1 MIMNMMND
9 GVLVYW
15 LLLAV
20 PVVAL
25 VGVCAVLGE
34 RARGKAELRETMRMA
49 GERSKRFIAAAEAR
63 GRALQ
68 DSWLREQALERLKS
82 SANGVTISCELVGGP
97 CDGAVLTVSKD
108 AEWTWATESRAD
120 GSRVVHLYRFA
131 SRCNK
136 RGLWVFDYASAGV
149 KVTG

>member
-1 MIMNMMND
+1 MIMNMMNEME
-9 GVLVYW
+9 LVYW

-34 RARGKAELRETMRMA
+34 RARGKAVLRETMRMA
-49 GERSKRFIAAAEAR
+49 GERSKKFIADAETR
-63 GRALQ
+63 GRMRHA
-68 DSWLREQALERLKS
+68 SWMREQATERLKS

-97 CDGAVLTVSKD
+97 CDGAVVTVSKD
-108 AEWTWATESRAD
+108 AEWTWATENRAD

-136 RGLWVFDYASAGV
+136 RGLWVFDYAPEGV